1 MADSALKGAMF
12 SIEKGN
18 IGVGTKR
25 TTLDAITKGVKDVG
39 DWKADI
45 DKKRLKLK
53 TDIGTALSAKEKI
66 VYETDYGDVT
76 QQEKAV
82 KLYGVYRDNL
92 KNIYD
97 GVRNGSIPQSEMP
110 IYMANA
116 SQGFDILST
125 QAKEYGATLEGI
137 NTRAASGDS
146 GSVENVIAQYYTNA
160 ANLKNN
166 TFDFSPNG
174 TINVIPYKTKRD
186 DGGFGTQLELDEE
199 NNPIPV
205 DTQTKLTINAFNKFP
220 VTARFKANETIALFT
235 GKDTAIGQAWSLLK
249 KDDNFLG
256 NVHTSFKNNP
266 NFAKVITTGINS
278 ATSTWQNI
286 SSITSDDNNMLFDK
300 DGVNVSVSY
309 LANYDY
315 ALLTDKEK
323 KEEIKYYYRNLST
336 GDLDSGTIPK
346 YAEIIPKNGTFVLS
360 DPNKLIEKAARNA
373 TGEAV
378 YNALSEK
385 TTRGITPPQ
394 DKPATETPLSK
405 IKDKRD
411 RDAGVDLLK
420 KINQY
425 TSGTQEEVTGAGEG
439 LNISSDLKYR
449 SVKDKVE
456 EINGED
462 VVVGLDLVLVN
473 ESGSTTPVNIPYYTK
488 NANGK
493 FVERPYVDIL
503 ENKYDAFKKQGA
515 PDFGTVLKLAKSQ
528 GIDLNKTLSSANR
541 EREREVVKKVEVT
554 EIPIITPT
562 TALDT
567 KGSTAVD
574 STLKSDA
581 YKSIK
586 SNLFEA
592 NLDSNQGPDLALQLQ
607 SSFGQMA
614 EKQGANQGSDVKFE
628 FIPENGAIKV
638 GVNGRTV
645 EMQKITGNDESLKT
659 AVSTLLTVA
668 AEKGLPSR
676 KAGSKKVSSINK
688 SDTKIRTI
696 AQIIKE
702 DKVTPAEAAVIFK
715 EQ

>member
-1 MADSALKGAMF
+1 M
-12 SIEKGN
+12 
-18 IGVGTKR
+18 
-25 TTLDAITKGVKDVG
+25 
-39 DWKADI
+39 
-45 DKKRLKLK
+45 
-53 TDIGTALSAKEKI
+53 
-66 VYETDYGDVT
+66 
-76 QQEKAV
+76 
-82 KLYGVYRDNL
+82 LY
-92 KNIYD
+92 
-97 GVRNGSIPQSEMP
+97 Q
-110 IYMANA
+110 
-116 SQGFDILST
+116 
-125 QAKEYGATLEGI
+125 
-137 NTRAASGDS
+137 
-146 GSVENVIAQYYTNA
+146 
-160 ANLKNN
+160 
-166 TFDFSPNG
+166 
-174 TINVIPYKTKRD
+174 
-186 DGGFGTQLELDEE
+186 
-199 NNPIPV
+199 
-205 DTQTKLTINAFNKFP
+205 
-220 VTARFKANETIALFT
+220 
-235 GKDTAIGQAWSLLK
+235 
-249 KDDNFLG
+249 
-256 NVHTSFKNNP
+256 
-266 NFAKVITTGINS
+266 
-278 ATSTWQNI
+278 
-286 SSITSDDNNMLFDK
+286 
-300 DGVNVSVSY
+300 
-309 LANYDY
+309 
-315 ALLTDKEK
+315 
-323 KEEIKYYYRNLST
+323 
-336 GDLDSGTIPK
+336 
-346 YAEIIPKNGTFVLS
+346 IIPKNGTFVLS

-394 DKPATETPLSK
+394 DKPATETPLGK

-449 SVKDKVE
+449 SVKDKVDK
-456 EINGED
+456 INGED

-503 ENKYDAFKKQGA
+503 EDKYNAFKKQNA

-581 YKSIK
+581 YKSIT
-586 SNLFEA
+586 SNVLED
-592 NLDSNQGPDLALQLQ
+592 NLDPNQGPDLALQLQ

-614 EKQGANQGSDVKFE
+614 EKQGSNQGSDVKFE
-628 FIPENGAIKV
+628 FNPAKGTINVI
-638 GVNGRTV
+638 VNGRTV
-645 EMQKITGNDESLKT
+645 EVQKITGNDESLKT

-676 KAGSKKVSSINK
+676 KAGSKKVSSINN
-688 SDTKIRTI
+688 SDKKTRTI